1 MNSPTT
7 AANAMLRNAP
17 DPLVIR
23 RPGTTVK
30 TDEAGVDTDKVISRL
45 PSTLMLR
52 WSPPLPV
59 TACMNC
65 ESWILKMASDGQF
78 QDFDTGFDYA
88 TGGKIGNVLFDEESA
103 IASLSI
109 LRFGQCRIFLTIDGS
124 TVSRKFS
131 ESLR

>member
-7 AANAMLRNAP
+7 AASAMLRNAP

-45 PSTLMLR
+45 PNTLMLR
-52 WSPPLPV
+52 WSLPLAV

-65 ESWILKMASDGQF
+65 ESSMLKTASDGQF
-78 QDFDTGFDYA
+78 QDFDNALDYA
-88 TGGKIGNVLFDEESA
+88 TGGKIGNILFDEESS
-103 IASLSI
+103 IAGLSI
-109 LRFGQCRIFLTIDGS
+109 LRFGPCRIFLTIDGS
-124 TVSRKFS
+124 TVSH
-131 ESLR
+131 

>member
-7 AANAMLRNAP
+7 AASAMLRNAP

-30 TDEAGVDTDKVISRL
+30 TDEAGVDTDNVISRL

-52 WSPPLPV
+52 WSLPLVV

-65 ESWILKMASDGQF
+65 ESQILKTGRL
-78 QDFDTGFDYA
+78 QDFGYAFDYA
-88 TGGKIGNVLFDEESA
+88 T
-103 IASLSI
+103 
-109 LRFGQCRIFLTIDGS
+109 
-124 TVSRKFS
+124 
-131 ESLR
+131 